1 MKFEFDVQ
9 GGDFSNA
16 GTASS
21 QIKKILKQLNVDT
34 KLIKKTVVALY
45 EAEVNVVAH
54 AFSGKIFVDIDDKR
68 IDVRLED
75 EGPGIENIEQAM
87 EDGYSTAS
95 DEVREMGFGA
105 GMGLSNIRKNTDVL
119 NLDSKV
125 GKGTRVQIIN
135 YLYENK

>member
-16 GTASS
+16 GAASS

-45 EAEVNVVAH
+45 EAEVNIVAH
-54 AFSGKIFVDIDDKR
+54 AFSGKIFVDINDKR

-75 EGPGIENIEQAM
+75 EG
-87 EDGYSTAS
+87 
-95 DEVREMGFGA
+95 
-105 GMGLSNIRKNTDVL
+105 
-119 NLDSKV
+119 
-125 GKGTRVQIIN
+125 
-135 YLYENK
+135 